1 MIRLTRRR
9 RPSGPHPSRV
19 GARATQARAYPDL
32 VEALLAPVAAAG
44 ISGVVAFAIYAFHAM
59 RADFNGLR
67 SQFNGL
73 RGDFADLRGE
83 FADLRGEFAD
93 LRTEVRSDIA
103 GLREEIRQGFTE
115 LRAELARSE
124 RAPR

>member
-83 FADLRGEFAD
+83 FADLR
-93 LRTEVRSDIA
+93 TEVRSDIA